1 MTQKRAQNPIQTTKN
16 SFRILRTLADEGGA
30 TLVELDDAVDLSK
43 GAIYNHLA
51 TLEEVG
57 IIVKRGDMYYPS
69 LRAFQYGEAARKTQP
84 GAEVARKQLWDLA
97 DTTGE
102 FAALVVREEDTGVVM
117 DIAAGQLTDT
127 IWLTAGQELPL
138 HSTAA
143 GKVFLAQAPNT
154 QIRETCLESDED
166 IDCDALV
173 EEIGTVKAQGI
184 AFSRGEYRDNQ
195 YSVAAPILNSDN
207 DLVSVVTLIG
217 PKARLSG
224 KSLQQDV
231 AGLVVSTANDIEK
244 TLYTYVG

>member
-1 MTQKRAQNPIQTTKN
+1 MAQKSAENPIQTTKN
-16 SFRILRTLADEGGA
+16 SFLILQSIADGGGA
-30 TLVELDDAVDLSK
+30 TLAELDDDVHLSK

-57 IIVKRGDMYYPS
+57 IIVKRGDTYCLS
-69 LRAFQYGEAARKTQP
+69 LGAFQYGESARKTLP
-84 GAEVARKQLWDLA
+84 GAEVARKKLWNLA

-102 FAALVVREEDTGVVM
+102 FAALVVREDDAGVVM

-127 IWLTAGQELPL
+127 IWLTAGEELPL

-143 GKVFLAQAPNT
+143 GKVILSQMPEGR
-154 QIRETCLESDED
+154 IRDLCSKSDD
-166 IDCDALV
+166 DVDCNALV
-173 EEIGTVKAQGI
+173 QEIGTVRAQGI
-184 AFSRGEYRDNQ
+184 AFSRGKYHDDR
-195 YSVAAPILNSDN
+195 YSVAAPVVNSDK
-207 DLVSVVTLIG
+207 DLVYVVTLIG

-231 AGLVVSTANDIEK
+231 AGLVVSTANEIQK